1 MFCKLQHQKI
11 EGIWYLQMSKAWQ
24 VVECAWLD
32 WCDLI
37 SVQITAKF
45 KIRTKYRTIWD
56 PMSIRKVGR
65 QHLCNQK
72 QHTEGQRSKG
82 ERKKAN
88 NGPH

>member
-1 MFCKLQHQKI
+1 
-11 EGIWYLQMSKAWQ
+11 
-24 VVECAWLD
+24 
-32 WCDLI
+32 
-37 SVQITAKF
+37 
-45 KIRTKYRTIWD
+45 
-56 PMSIRKVGR
+56 MSIRKVGR